1 LFKLLV
7 SNQEILQYLYES
19 EDEGDEVANPYV
31 PPFEVDQN
39 TENNSFH
46 PSSASLEINVVF

>member
-1 LFKLLV
+1 
-7 SNQEILQYLYES
+7 LYES